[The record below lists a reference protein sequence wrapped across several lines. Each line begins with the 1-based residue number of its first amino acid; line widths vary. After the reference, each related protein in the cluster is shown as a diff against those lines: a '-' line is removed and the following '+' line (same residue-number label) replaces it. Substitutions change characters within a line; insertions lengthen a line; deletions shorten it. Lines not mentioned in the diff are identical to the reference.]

1 MPLDDILL
9 IQGPPGTGKTHTI
22 TGIISM
28 LINSGVSKIH
38 VCAPSNTAVDEILTR
53 MSEKGLMGCKKDVDM
68 KKMLLRLAKTNYE
81 PSLIVKQYT
90 VETRLL
96 EFL

>member
-1 MPLDDILL
+1 MPHDDILL

-28 LINSGVSKIH
+28 LINSGVRKIH
-38 VCAPSNTAVDEILTR
+38 VCAPSNTAVDDILTR
-53 MSEKGLMGCKKDVDM
+53 MSEKGLIGCEEDVDM
-68 KKMLLRLAKTNYE
+68 KKMLLRLAKTKYE